1 MNERL
6 AFIGLASILVATGC
20 GGASGSG
27 TPLGG
32 GGDDASFDGGGGGGE
47 GGEDSPFGLGCSP
60 ACAADQLCS
69 VTKTCIA
76 KGACAGDGDCVAGQ
90 VCDLAKKTCVPGGE
104 CGADYATAAIVPA
117 NLLVVLDRS
126 CSMTEVIGTQDKW
139 QIAVAAMQK
148 MTTTYKDR
156 IRFGLTLFPDTDADK
171 CNQGTIPIGVAPG
184 NETKIATL
192 LTSALAKTDPYFPD
206 GPCVTNIDTAMK
218 QASGEPAFKDATRK
232 SYALLM
238 TDGAQAGCSAAGG
251 DPGTVKIIGDMAT
264 AGVPTFVV
272 GFGKGVKAA
281 SLNSFA
287 VAGGVPTSD
296 PTTKY
301 YQADDAKSLDSALAT
316 IASKTLGCVFT
327 LSKTPPDPTKIY
339 VFFDKTK
346 EVLRDPTH
354 ANGWDYDP
362 KTNQLTFYGAAC
374 DDIKSGKV
382 TDVAIVFGC
391 HKAPA

>member
-1 MNERL
+1 MTKLSSWLGLGALLL
-6 AFIGLASILVATGC
+6 AAC
-20 GGASGSG
+20 GGTGSG
-27 TPLGG
+27 
-32 GGDDASFDGGGGGGE
+32 DAPSLDGGNGDPDVAAGDGTV
-47 GGEDSPFGLGCSP
+47 EDSPFGLGCTP
-60 ACAADQLCS
+60 ACAADQVCS
-69 VTKTCIA
+69 VSKTCIP
-76 KGACAGDGDCVAGQ
+76 KGTCAGDGDCAAGQ
-90 VCDLAKKTCVPGGE
+90 VCDLSTKTCVPGGA
-104 CGADYATAAIVPA
+104 CGADYATASVVPA

-126 CSMTEVIGTQDKW
+126 CSMTQVIGTQDKW

-171 CNQGTIPIGVAPG
+171 CGQGAIPIPVGPG
-184 NETKIATL
+184 NETKIAKL
-192 LTSALAKTDPYFPD
+192 LTSALAKTDPNYPD
-206 GPCVTNIDTAMK
+206 GPCVTNIDTAVQ
-218 QASGEPAFKDATRK
+218 QAAAEPAFKDTSRK

-251 DPGTVKIIGDMAT
+251 DPGTVKILGDMEK
-264 AGVPTFVV
+264 AGVSTFVV
-272 GFGKGVKAA
+272 GFGKGVKAS

-287 VAGGVPTSD
+287 VAGGVPTAD

-301 YQADDAKSLDSALAT
+301 YQADDAASLDAALAT

-346 EVLRDPTH
+346 EILRDPTH
-354 ANGWDYDP
+354 TNGWDYDAA
-362 KTNQLTFYGAAC
+362 KNQLTFYGPPC
-374 DDIKSGKV
+374 DDIKAGKV